1 MSDWSAPDSPP
12 RRPSPPDVAPSHLVA
27 APLLA
32 QEPVDRPA
40 YPAPVSSGGPST
52 GTYVAMPR
60 LMGAP
65 AYARPPR
72 PLVAATPRP
81 FDPDDLPLEAWR
93 SDDEWQVAEAAL
105 SAWQQRS
112 GGADRGPIIQPSGG
126 GLRGIATRL
135 LRSGS

>member
-1 MSDWSAPDSPP
+1 MSDWSAHDEPP
-12 RRPSPPDVAPSHLVA
+12 RRPSTPGLAPSHLVA
-27 APLLA
+27 EPQLA
-32 QEPVDRPA
+32 VDAVERPA
-40 YPAPVSSGGPST
+40 YPAPVASGGSGA

-72 PLVAATPRP
+72 TLVAETPRP

-93 SDDEWQVAEAAL
+93 SDDEWQAADAAL
-105 SAWQQRS
+105 TAWQQ
-112 GGADRGPIIQPSGG
+112 GGAGLDRGPVIQPSGG